1 MNGAE
6 ILTKFTADTTQVNK
20 ATTEINNSFTN
31 MAEVGKLAFTALTL
45 AADAFAI
52 SLLSDGVE
60 YNKQIETYMVSLE
73 AMLGSTEEAEK
84 AFKRLKEDA
93 RKSPF
98 DTSSLLD
105 AEQRLVAT
113 GKGADEAADAIMA
126 LGDAVAYGRGGNAEL
141 QRMAQNLQQIA
152 NNGKAT
158 SMDIKQFGNAGIPI
172 MKMLADSTGYTTE
185 ELSKMDITYDM
196 IVGALKNASK
206 QGGMTYGMMEKQSK
220 TLNGQ
225 TKNLKQAYNEFTGSI
240 SEGLFNA
247 VRDLIP
253 YLVNMLDWLTQNKDI
268 VLAIATPLLVLAN
281 LLVGL
286 FVVDKVTGGFK
297 LLHAVLM
304 NHPLFLIITAIS
316 ALIAAFVL
324 LWNKCEWFREFWI
337 GLWEA
342 IKTSAQN
349 AWILITDT
357 VIDPFVAKILWVV
370 DKVLWVKDTI
380 VGAWNTLK
388 EGTET
393 IFNGIRD
400 TITNVFNTIGE
411 IIKTP
416 INAIVDAM
424 NEVID
429 GINSLT
435 VPDWVPG
442 IGGKHTNFKHIPR
455 LATGT
460 NYVPQDM
467 LAVIHEGEAV
477 VPKKF
482 NPYANG
488 INPSTMGSMGTLT
501 PSISI
506 NIENNMEMD
515 TLGQVVNKVKTY
527 SGGAKND
534 FNYGMGGR

>member
-20 ATTEINNSFTN
+20 ATTEVSNSFTN
-31 MAEVGKLAFTALTL
+31 MAEVGKMAFTALTL
-45 AADAFAI
+45 AADAMAV

-84 AFKRLKEDA
+84 AFNRIKEDA

-98 DTSSLLD
+98 DTKSLLA

-113 GKGADEAADAIMA
+113 GLSAEEAADSIMA
-126 LGDAVAYGRGGNAEL
+126 LGDAVAFGSGGNAEL

-196 IVGALKNASK
+196 IVDSLKKASK

-225 TKNLKQAYNEFTGSI
+225 TKNLKQAYDEFSGAI
-240 SEGLFNA
+240 GKGLFDI
-247 VRDLIP
+247 VKDLVP
-253 YLVNMLDWLTQNKDI
+253 YLVSMLDWLTKNKDI
-268 VLAIATPLLVLAN
+268 VIAIAAPLLVFSN

-286 FVVDKVTGGFK
+286 FVVEKLTKGFQALNLVLSANPFVLVITGI
-297 LLHAVLM
+297 A
-304 NHPLFLIITAIS
+304 

-324 LWNKCEWFREFWI
+324 LWNKCEWFRNFWI
-337 GLWEA
+337 GLWEG
-342 IKTSAQN
+342 IKTSFQS
-349 AWILITDT
+349 AWIFLKDIFDG
-357 VIDPFVAKILWVV
+357 FVSKIMWVV
-370 DKVLWVKDTI
+370 EKVIWVKDTI
-380 VGAWNTLK
+380 TNAWNSLK
-388 EGTET
+388 DGTIT

-400 TITNVFNTIGE
+400 TIKNIFSTIGE
-411 IIKTP
+411 IIKAP
-416 INAIVDAM
+416 FNAIIDAI
-424 NEVID
+424 NNVID
-429 GINSLT
+429 SINSLT

-442 IGGKHTNFKHIPR
+442 IGGKHTNFDHIDR

-488 INPSTMGSMGTLT
+488 INPSTIGSMGTLT
-501 PSISI
+501 PSINITI
-506 NIENNMEMD
+506 NNDMEMD
-515 TLGQVVNKVKTY
+515 TLGQLVNRVKTY

-534 FNYGMGGR
+534 FNYGMGR

>member
-1 MNGAE
+1 MQGAE
-6 ILTKFTADTTQVNK
+6 VLTKFTADTTQVNK
-20 ATTEINNSFTN
+20 ATQEINSSFAN

-45 AADAFAI
+45 AADAMAV

-113 GKGADEAADAIMA
+113 GKNANEAADAIMA

-185 ELSKMDITYDM
+185 ELGKMDITYDM

-220 TLNGQ
+220 TLQGQ

-247 VRDLIP
+247 VKDLIP

-268 VLAIATPLLVLAN
+268 ILAIATPLLVLAN

-297 LLHAVLM
+297 LLHTVLM

-324 LWNKCEWFREFWI
+324 LWNKCEWFRDFWI
-337 GLWEA
+337 GLWDS
-342 IKTSAQN
+342 IKTTSQSA
-349 AWILITDT
+349 WLFLTDIFDSI
-357 VIDPFVAKILWVV
+357 VEKIKWFV
-370 DKVLWVKDTI
+370 DKVIWAKDTI
-380 VGAWNTLK
+380 TGAWNILKDGTL
-388 EGTET
+388 T
-393 IFNGIRD
+393 IFNGIKD
-400 TITNVFNTIGE
+400 TIVNTFKTIGE
-411 IIKTP
+411 IIKKP

-424 NEVID
+424 NKVID
-429 GINSLT
+429 SINSLT
-435 VPDWVPG
+435 VPEWVPV
-442 IGGKHTNFKHIPR
+442 IGGSHTNFSHIQG

-467 LAVIHEGEAV
+467 LTVIHEGEAV

-488 INPSTMGSMGTLT
+488 INATTISGMGAIT
-501 PSISI
+501 PTI
-506 NIENNMEMD
+506 NITINNDMEMD
-515 TLGQVVNKVKTY
+515 NLGQLVNKIKTF